1 VVPALLFFLMAVMVL
16 CLSPFDRTDSTDF
29 WLAAALVLS
38 GIQRGNQAFFFWWEI
53 ETIQDFVIFVL
64 ALTASLSLGAWLM
77 AWRGWFKVDRPA
89 LFILLIRR
97 LWAYAPHIPA
107 TRRTTI

>member
-1 VVPALLFFLMAVMVL
+1 MVPALLFFLMAVMVL

-53 ETIQDFVIFVL
+53 ETIQDFVIFIFRRPGERPYDENRS
-64 ALTASLSLGAWLM
+64 AGD
-77 AWRGWFKVDRPA
+77 DR
-89 LFILLIRR
+89 LDG
-97 LWAYAPHIPA
+97 
-107 TRRTTI
+107 